1 MMSDD
6 TISRQDSA
14 GRVFIR
20 LHQHVMVSCGQDI
33 VCLIGT
39 HILIRT
45 LEVARQQRNAR
56 VCCQASEAL
65 VCAVSHH
72 GCARMCDTR

>member
-1 MMSDD
+1 
-6 TISRQDSA
+6 
-14 GRVFIR
+14 
-20 LHQHVMVSCGQDI
+20 MVSFGQDI
-33 VCLIGT
+33 VCLIGA
-39 HILIRT
+39 HISLIRT
-45 LEVARQQRNAR
+45 LEVAKQQRNAR